1 MIDYIVFNFKL
12 MLNKNMP
19 YFGISKKG
27 RPMKKTLILTAAL
40 IATLSADSALNE
52 IKSKCVS
59 EWGTDYSMIKYC
71 FNKQVRARSIVV
83 GYPDNEI
90 KSSCKRQWGT
100 DYSMVKYCF
109 DKQTKA
115 KRELGL

>member
-1 MIDYIVFNFKL
+1 
-12 MLNKNMP
+12 MP
-19 YFGISKKG
+19 LERESNPLRSRGG
-27 RPMKKTLILTAAL
+27 GVKKTLILTAAL

-71 FNKQVRARSIVV
+71 FNKQARARSILV
-83 GYPDNEI
+83 GYPNNEI